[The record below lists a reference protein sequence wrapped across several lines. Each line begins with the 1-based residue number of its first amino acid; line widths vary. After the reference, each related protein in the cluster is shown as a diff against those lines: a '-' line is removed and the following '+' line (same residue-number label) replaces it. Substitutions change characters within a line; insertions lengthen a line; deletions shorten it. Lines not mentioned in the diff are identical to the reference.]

1 MNFFSRYGFHFLIV
15 LIAWSSILLLD
26 FFVQSSS
33 QGIIYPDSFSYME
46 SARNL
51 FVFHRGHNYRPI
63 LMAIING
70 IPYLFGAKDQ
80 FIYQFGVL
88 TNFICFAGFFVVFFE
103 IAKNY
108 FKRKTAFW
116 LTIFSIF
123 FFGNIALVF
132 HLLTENIFMFGFI
145 VGYYFLMLYYK
156 SANFKF
162 LAFSITVFLLLMLIK
177 PGAKLYAILLFIY
190 FSKIIWKNIKSKYN
204 WAIYGALFL
213 IFVQCAG
220 LKYQFGNFTLS
231 YIDSVTYYNYLGSKA
246 KCIEYGKEYEQI
258 NNPRA
263 EYIFSFECKDQ
274 AKIASEDFIF
284 QIKNNTENLL
294 KAYIQDFIENSKT
307 GNTCIED
314 CKNVL
319 QRSSFSISKAV
330 IFGITKWQNRLFT
343 LLGILASLYFI
354 LMNIKKPNLFFWI
367 SIYLVMNYAVS
378 GISCGQ
384 GDRFHVIT
392 FPLVVLLLAKIIQE
406 RKWFTP
412 FFEPLQK

>member
-1 MNFFSRYGFHFLIV
+1 MGFVSKYGSHLLII

-26 FFVQSSS
+26 FFIQLSS

-70 IPYLFGAKDQ
+70 IPYVFGARDE
-80 FIYQFGVL
+80 FIYQFGVA

-103 IAKNY
+103 ITKNY
-108 FKRKTAFW
+108 FRKKTAFW

-145 VGYYFLMLYYK
+145 LGYYFMMRYNK
-156 SANFKF
+156 SLDYKF
-162 LAFSITVFLLLMLIK
+162 LAFSLTTFLLLMLIK
-177 PGAKLYAILLFIY
+177 PGAKLYAILLLIY
-190 FSKIIWKNIKSKYN
+190 FSKIIFKNLKSKYS
-204 WAIYGALFL
+204 WAIYSAFFL

-231 YIDSVTYYNYLGSKA
+231 YIDSVTYYDYLGSKA
-246 KCIEYGKEYEQI
+246 MCLKFGKEYQQV

-263 EYIFSFECKDQ
+263 EYIFSFESKDQ
-274 AKIASEDFIF
+274 AKIASNDLIY
-284 QIKNNTENLL
+284 QIKNNPENLL
-294 KAYIQDFIENSKT
+294 KAYFIDFIENSKT

-314 CKNVL
+314 CRNVL
-319 QRSSFSISKAV
+319 EKKNFSLSKSI
-330 IFGITKWQNRLFT
+330 IFGATKWQNRLFT
-343 LLGILASLYFI
+343 LLGILTSLYFI
-354 LMNIKKPNLFFWI
+354 IRNRKKPNMFFWI
-367 SIYLVMNYAVS
+367 SIYLIMNYAVS

-392 FPLVVLLLAKIIQE
+392 FPLVVLLLAKYLQE
-406 RKWFTP
+406 KNWFTP